1 MRLFIVALFTV
12 ISFLLFALDDIDRQ
26 QIQQRIQPIGKVR
39 VQEDG
44 NGASSTE
51 GQDKTVE
58 QVEKKEPGQATYEQY
73 CIVCHRDGLAGA
85 PKFHDSNDWKPRIS
99 GRTIDELVASSV
111 KGMNAMPAKGTCAE
125 CTDDDLKAAIQYM
138 MPKKHD

>member
-1 MRLFIVALFTV
+1 MRLIIVALLV
-12 ISFLLFALDDIDRQ
+12 NISFSLFALEDIDRQ

-44 NGASSTE
+44 NTASSAKT
-51 GQDKTVE
+51 QDAAEKVE
-58 QVEKKEPGQATYEQY
+58 QKEPGQATYEQY

-85 PKFHDSNDWKPRIS
+85 PKFHDANDWKPRMS

-111 KGMNAMPAKGTCAE
+111 KGLNAMPAKGTCVE

-138 MPKKHD
+138 LPKS

>member
-1 MRLFIVALFTV
+1 MRLIIVALLASV
-12 ISFLLFALDDIDRQ
+12 SFSLFALEDIDRQ

-44 NGASSTE
+44 NSASSAE
-51 GQDKTVE
+51 AQETVE
-58 QVEKKEPGQATYEQY
+58 KVEKKAPGQAIYEQY

-85 PKFHDSNDWKPRIS
+85 PKFHDVNDWKPRLS
-99 GRTIDELVASSV
+99 VKTIDELVASSV
-111 KGMNAMPAKGTCAE
+111 KGLNAMPAKGTCVE

-138 MPKKHD
+138 LPKS